1 MPGLPGEPEQVKP
14 EAQSVSAVQA
24 VLQALLVR
32 SQANG
37 AQLAVVG
44 LHCPA
49 LQADVVRLIPS
60 GQLAGAQLVVVGVH
74 RPPVQTDVV
83 TPVPPSGQLAGAQEV
98 PAA

>member
-1 MPGLPGEPEQVKP
+1 VPGAPTDPEQVKP
-14 EAQSVSAVQA
+14 EAQSVSAVQV
-24 VLQALLVR
+24 VLQAPLER
-32 SQANG
+32 SQPNG

-60 GQLAGAQLVVVGVH
+60 GQLAGAQLVVVGLH
-74 RPPVQTDVV
+74 CPALQTDVV
-83 TPVPPSGQLAGAQEV
+83 TLVPPSGQLAGAQVV